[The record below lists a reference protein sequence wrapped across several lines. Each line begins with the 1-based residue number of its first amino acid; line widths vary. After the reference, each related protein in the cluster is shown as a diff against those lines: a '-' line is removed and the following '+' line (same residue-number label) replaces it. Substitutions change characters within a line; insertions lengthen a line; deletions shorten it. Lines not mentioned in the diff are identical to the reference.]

1 MQADRRLVLTD
12 RIIPF
17 LAALVGLVALAA
29 AVVVHE
35 SARSENRAVLAEV
48 EKLRQE
54 MSVLTQRGEM
64 LSTRIDQSGDDG
76 TADALLAL
84 QDRIAKLESGA
95 TTSAT
100 IPAPLE
106 LGQQPSQPVD
116 PNLPSSDCIPA
127 GTRFMM
133 STGDSFPICQ
143 TNVVVG
149 ASTISGDM
157 VALDNGV
164 TLVPGTPV
172 PMPGGGCTASLLSA
186 DAAGFA
192 ELRVDCR

>member
-1 MQADRRLVLTD
+1 MQTDRRLVLTD

-35 SARSENRAVLAEV
+35 NARVANQAVLAEIGQ
-48 EKLRQE
+48 LRQDL
-54 MSVLTQRGEM
+54 SVLMQRGET

-76 TADALLAL
+76 TAEALLAL
-84 QDRIAKLESGA
+84 QERIARLEDSSPA
-95 TTSAT
+95 T
-100 IPAPLE
+100 PAPLE
-106 LGQQPSQPVD
+106 LGSQALESIDPS
-116 PNLPSSDCIPA
+116 LPTTDCIPR
-127 GTRFMM
+127 GTRFMV
-133 STGDSFPICQ
+133 TGGESFPICQ
-143 TNVVVG
+143 TSIVVT
-149 ASTISGDM
+149 ASAISSEM

-164 TLVPGTPV
+164 TLVPGTPA
-172 PMPGGGCTASLLSA
+172 PMPGGACTASVLST